1 MGHRTVSGHIRDIC
15 DTPTYAHTRD
25 TRMRRRI
32 HVSYLTHTCTHNR
45 ACARTQ
51 VLGQP
56 HSNTLEELIRECQ
69 KCKDSLD
76 DFEAWNSGK
85 NITNSS
91 KELDFVM
98 DPFEPSEGWQEQ
110 DPEDWK
116 PKHEYGGNRI
126 PIRLQVLSVCHMR
139 RRIHVVTKL
148 LASSSFRLHARASS
162 SNPTCCVSSRVPNVQ
177 VGASRPHARAPS
189 SNPTCCCVMFVQC

>member
-1 MGHRTVSGHIRDIC
+1 M
-15 DTPTYAHTRD
+15 
-25 TRMRRRI
+25 
-32 HVSYLTHTCTHNR
+32 SYLTHTCTHNR

-69 KCKDSLD
+69 KLKDALD
-76 DFEAWNSGK
+76 DFEAWNSGR
-85 NITNSS
+85 NVTNSS

-139 RRIHVVTKL
+139 KRIHVVHRIPIRL
-148 LASSSFRLHARASS
+148 QVLSVCHMRRRMHVVHRISISSIRLQVLTVCH
-162 SNPTCCVSSRVPNVQ
+162 SR
-177 VGASRPHARAPS
+177 
-189 SNPTCCCVMFVQC
+189 

>member
-1 MGHRTVSGHIRDIC
+1 MLENENVNEPPKPQLNIGAVSSRLLSAD
-15 DTPTYAHTRD
+15 
-25 TRMRRRI
+25 
-32 HVSYLTHTCTHNR
+32 
-45 ACARTQ
+45 Q
-51 VLGQP
+51 
-56 HSNTLEELIRECQ
+56 EELQ

-76 DFEAWNSGK
+76 DFEAWNSGR
-85 NITNSS
+85 NVTNSS

-139 RRIHVVTKL
+139 RRIHVV
-148 LASSSFRLHARASS
+148 
-162 SNPTCCVSSRVPNVQ
+162 NQVSCIQ
-177 VGASRPHARAPS
+177 
-189 SNPTCCCVMFVQC
+189 FV

>member
-1 MGHRTVSGHIRDIC
+1 M
-15 DTPTYAHTRD
+15 
-25 TRMRRRI
+25 
-32 HVSYLTHTCTHNR
+32 SYLTHTCTHNR

-69 KCKDSLD
+69 KLKDALD
-76 DFEAWNSGK
+76 DFEAWNSGR
-85 NITNSS
+85 NVTNSS

-139 RRIHVVTKL
+139 RIIHVV
-148 LASSSFRLHARASS
+148 
-162 SNPTCCVSSRVPNVQ
+162 NQVSCIQ
-177 VGASRPHARAPS
+177 
-189 SNPTCCCVMFVQC
+189 FV

>member
-1 MGHRTVSGHIRDIC
+1 MPYGREVDVRDLI
-15 DTPTYAHTRD
+15 DFFRSRSNSNSNARGTEKDANNR
-25 TRMRRRI
+25 
-32 HVSYLTHTCTHNR
+32 THTCTHNR
-45 ACARTQ
+45 ACAHTQ

-69 KCKDSLD
+69 KLKDALD
-76 DFEAWNSGK
+76 DFEAWNSGR
-85 NITNSS
+85 NVTNSS

-126 PIRLQVLSVCHMR
+126 PIRLQVLSVCH
-139 RRIHVVTKL
+139 
-148 LASSSFRLHARASS
+148 
-162 SNPTCCVSSRVPNVQ
+162 SR
-177 VGASRPHARAPS
+177 
-189 SNPTCCCVMFVQC
+189 

>member
-1 MGHRTVSGHIRDIC
+1 
-15 DTPTYAHTRD
+15 
-25 TRMRRRI
+25 
-32 HVSYLTHTCTHNR
+32 
-45 ACARTQ
+45 

-69 KCKDSLD
+69 KFKDALD
-76 DFEAWNSGK
+76 NFDSWNSGK
-85 NITNSS
+85 NVTNSS

-126 PIRLQVLSVCHMR
+126 PIRLQVLSVCHLR
-139 RRIHVVTKL
+139 TRIHVINRIPIL
-148 LASSSFRLHARASS
+148 LQVLSVCHMRRGINVVNQFFASSSFRLHARASS
-162 SNPTCCVSSRVPNVQ
+162 SNLTCWVFLMCS
-177 VGASRPHARAPS
+177 
-189 SNPTCCCVMFVQC
+189 

>member
-1 MGHRTVSGHIRDIC
+1 M
-15 DTPTYAHTRD
+15 
-25 TRMRRRI
+25 
-32 HVSYLTHTCTHNR
+32 SYLTHTCTHNR

-69 KCKDSLD
+69 KLKDALD
-76 DFEAWNSGK
+76 DFEAWNSGR
-85 NITNSS
+85 NVTNSS

-126 PIRLQVLSVCHMR
+126 PIRLQVLSVCH
-139 RRIHVVTKL
+139 
-148 LASSSFRLHARASS
+148 
-162 SNPTCCVSSRVPNVQ
+162 NEEEGTCCQPSFLHPVRLDFMRVHPVLIKR
-177 VGASRPHARAPS
+177 VGCS
-189 SNPTCCCVMFVQC
+189 